1 MIKEG
6 WCFPGVLVAALFAGS
21 LCWGEAAQEGV
32 EPGLE
37 SLFTEGALLEDRNG
51 DGVVD
56 FVNARILLA
65 DGASAAEIAA
75 GADVAM
81 RFGFETMAMNLP
93 IEGESATGAWT
104 VLIGRDAVEEA
115 GLSFREVG
123 LEGLV
128 PGEGRVA
135 VIVEE
140 DRRWLVLAGAD
151 EAGTR
156 AAAEVFAGRLPE
168 LAPPSEPTLETVI
181 EDVRALLARHDVSV
195 RGARVAALHVQ
206 SGEKILK
213 RLVVESHLDSG
224 SDVGRASS
232 ALQSEPEALGYPG
245 VGQLRVRLTAP
256 GARGRDVDIAQR
268 RILPAPGPLARRPG
282 SGAKATLD
290 LSSFFTPD
298 GLLGDAN
305 DDRIPDRIDALLVP
319 SGDGVRGT
327 VDLAGRLGLESTGI
341 SIPAARRAEAITEPE
356 EEPAL
361 VLIGQDHPLVREL
374 TDRNKVV
381 LPPLAAGEGWIQVI
395 PKAFGDKSAVVI
407 TGGDAPSVERALRQV
422 SERFPNIW
430 SRGKDRTTLDGIEDD
445 VWGFL
450 SGRSPAGQAATALYK
465 LEQLAKELAYK
476 ELASAEVAVYVEKAE
491 EGLESSVRE
500 RAEQVLS
507 ADTLKVTVEDLDI
520 QNARTLI
527 DEDIEITSEVD
538 DFWDLFRSR
547 VLPGVRRNRPVVIE
561 ARLSEPPEIRA
572 SIEEQA
578 RAELLEAGAAVSG
591 TSVTVLSAYKQGFSW
606 LYDVVRPALANKPVE
621 RLTIRFAEHGPP
633 EEWPYQTMYAP
644 SRWLLEIYPIDEIL
658 ARETNLELEQIDFEQ
673 MPIGSPTYEVVAT
686 GTDGS
691 ELYRG
696 SFEPKWVLRSYFDVF
711 PDYEK
716 VRVTTGWL
724 TAAVAGERVL
734 NQRIVTDPERFWDHF
749 QSQTLTAIYHNVM
762 TVHKGKP
769 RPEDAPFFGEL
780 TVDLTLSEPDYSLG
794 VDKEHIS
801 PMESLHEEI
810 FFGVGHFFDLLGRF
824 TRGTFR
830 ATSFGSLSYR
840 GRVVPI
846 MRPKSDGKPGRAKIT
861 LTGFGSPRP
870 GVVID
875 YRERNGREGHA
886 RLDIPKVALERPQA
900 LAARVRDGQNG
911 IERLDLRLKVD
922 SETDQRKEL
931 VRTSKSGP
939 FWVDREFMSA
949 QQVLAVV
956 VNLER
961 LRARGL
967 YRDALAYHDL
977 GQLRIAAGWEHD
989 IHPDS
994 QQVAELDPNG
1004 SAPAFPDINE
1014 LLPAGDRRAGEPL
1027 VQWDTPI
1034 PPEEADAILATMST
1048 FDEATAYWVGRS
1060 YLGQDIWAMDLMP
1073 LIEATHWSHA
1083 KATTFKPTVVY
1094 SARQHA
1100 NEVSSTSHVLK
1111 LAELL
1116 LTDETFRKKLDRV
1129 NVVIHPMTNPDGA
1142 RLAYELFRITPN
1154 YMLHAGRPGALGAD
1168 VITSAWD
1175 DDTRIYPESRV
1186 RPDLW
1191 RTWLPDIFL
1200 NPHGMPD
1207 HEWVQLFSEY
1217 VAWVGNRVIEPL
1229 RATHWINRGW
1239 FMARYEYIDD
1249 PSYPRHKQAALDLQ
1263 KRITDSINADPEIR
1277 ALNERTFARFR
1288 RYGIQFDPDS
1298 FKDGRVNDVILQP
1311 DHKGVKPDPRADDFM
1326 ARNPRVTIW
1335 TGVAEAPDE
1344 TVSGDWMKRIANAGL
1359 QWDKAILQY
1368 LVDGN
1373 HVVERETEAFF
1384 GGIRRSMYRPR
1395 PPKSKA
1401 KTAAPTSGNFQQ
1413 SSGARRR

>member
-1 MIKEG
+1 M
-6 WCFPGVLVAALFAGS
+6 
-21 LCWGEAAQEGV
+21 
-32 EPGLE
+32 
-37 SLFTEGALLEDRNG
+37 
-51 DGVVD
+51 
-56 FVNARILLA
+56 
-65 DGASAAEIAA
+65 
-75 GADVAM
+75 
-81 RFGFETMAMNLP
+81 
-93 IEGESATGAWT
+93 GESTLAS
-104 VLIGRDAVEEA
+104 VVEVV
-115 GLSFREVG
+115 RE
-123 LEGLV
+123 LL
-128 PGEGRVA
+128 
-135 VIVEE
+135 
-140 DRRWLVLAGAD
+140 
-151 EAGTR
+151 TR
-156 AAAEVFAGRLPE
+156 CG
-168 LAPPSEPTLETVI
+168 
-181 EDVRALLARHDVSV
+181 VSV
-195 RGARVAALHVQ
+195 RGVRVPAVHVQ
-206 SGEKILK
+206 SGEPRWK
-213 RLVVESHLDSG
+213 RLVVESELASP
-224 SDVGRASS
+224 SDVDRARS
-232 ALQSEPEALGYPG
+232 ALQSEREALSYPG
-245 VGQLRVRLTAP
+245 LSLLRIRLTAP

-341 SIPAARRAEAITEPE
+341 NIPAARRAEAITEPE

-520 QNARTLI
+520 QNGRTLI
-527 DEDIEITSEVD
+527 DEDIEIASEVD

-696 SFEPKWVLRSYFDVF
+696 SFEPKWVLRSYFNVF

-769 RPEDAPFFGEL
+769 RPGRTSSVCGSSDRAGCSSFANSSPTAIIAVGDEDDAP
-780 TVDLTLSEPDYSLG
+780 
-794 VDKEHIS
+794 
-801 PMESLHEEI
+801 
-810 FFGVGHFFDLLGRF
+810 R
-824 TRGTFR
+824 
-830 ATSFGSLSYR
+830 
-840 GRVVPI
+840 
-846 MRPKSDGKPGRAKIT
+846 
-861 LTGFGSPRP
+861 
-870 GVVID
+870 
-875 YRERNGREGHA
+875 
-886 RLDIPKVALERPQA
+886 
-900 LAARVRDGQNG
+900 
-911 IERLDLRLKVD
+911 
-922 SETDQRKEL
+922 TD
-931 VRTSKSGP
+931 
-939 FWVDREFMSA
+939 
-949 QQVLAVV
+949 
-956 VNLER
+956 
-961 LRARGL
+961 
-967 YRDALAYHDL
+967 
-977 GQLRIAAGWEHD
+977 
-989 IHPDS
+989 
-994 QQVAELDPNG
+994 
-1004 SAPAFPDINE
+1004 
-1014 LLPAGDRRAGEPL
+1014 
-1027 VQWDTPI
+1027 
-1034 PPEEADAILATMST
+1034 
-1048 FDEATAYWVGRS
+1048 
-1060 YLGQDIWAMDLMP
+1060 
-1073 LIEATHWSHA
+1073 
-1083 KATTFKPTVVY
+1083 
-1094 SARQHA
+1094 
-1100 NEVSSTSHVLK
+1100 
-1111 LAELL
+1111 
-1116 LTDETFRKKLDRV
+1116 
-1129 NVVIHPMTNPDGA
+1129 
-1142 RLAYELFRITPN
+1142 
-1154 YMLHAGRPGALGAD
+1154 
-1168 VITSAWD
+1168 
-1175 DDTRIYPESRV
+1175 
-1186 RPDLW
+1186 
-1191 RTWLPDIFL
+1191 
-1200 NPHGMPD
+1200 PH
-1207 HEWVQLFSEY
+1207 SC
-1217 VAWVGNRVIEPL
+1217 
-1229 RATHWINRGW
+1229 
-1239 FMARYEYIDD
+1239 
-1249 PSYPRHKQAALDLQ
+1249 S
-1263 KRITDSINADPEIR
+1263 
-1277 ALNERTFARFR
+1277 
-1288 RYGIQFDPDS
+1288 
-1298 FKDGRVNDVILQP
+1298 
-1311 DHKGVKPDPRADDFM
+1311 
-1326 ARNPRVTIW
+1326 
-1335 TGVAEAPDE
+1335 
-1344 TVSGDWMKRIANAGL
+1344 
-1359 QWDKAILQY
+1359 
-1368 LVDGN
+1368 
-1373 HVVERETEAFF
+1373 
-1384 GGIRRSMYRPR
+1384 
-1395 PPKSKA
+1395 
-1401 KTAAPTSGNFQQ
+1401 
-1413 SSGARRR
+1413 

>member
-6 WCFPGVLVAALFAGS
+6 WCFWGVLVAALFAGS

-224 SDVGRASS
+224 SDVGRARS
-232 ALQSEPEALGYPG
+232 ALQSEREALSYPG
-245 VGQLRVRLTAP
+245 LSLLRIRLTAP

-290 LSSFFTPD
+290 LSSFFTRD

-341 SIPAARRAEAITEPE
+341 SIPVALRAGAITEPGD
-356 EEPAL
+356 EPAL

-381 LPPLAAGEGWIQVI
+381 LPPLAAGEGWIRVI

-407 TGGDAPSVERALRQV
+407 TGGDAPGVERALRQV
-422 SERFPNIW
+422 SERFPNVW
-430 SRGKDRTTLDGIEDD
+430 SRGKDRTTLDNIEDG
-445 VWGFL
+445 VWSFL
-450 SGRSPAGQAATALYK
+450 SGRSPAGQAASALYK
-465 LEQLAKELAYK
+465 LERLAATELADK
-476 ELASAEVAVYVEKAE
+476 ELASAEVTVYVEKAAD
-491 EGLESSVRE
+491 GLVDLVR
-500 RAEQVLS
+500 RDAQTLLS
-507 ADTLKVTVEDLDI
+507 TETVVVTVEDLDI
-520 QNARTLI
+520 QKARVLI
-527 DEDIEITSEVD
+527 DEEIEIASEVD
-538 DFWDLFRSR
+538 TFWNLFRSR
-547 VLPGVRRNRPVVIE
+547 VLPRVRRNQAVVIE

-578 RAELLEAGAAVSG
+578 RAELLEAGAANSG
-591 TSVTVLSAYKQGFSW
+591 TSVAVLSAYKQGFSW
-606 LYDVVRPALANKPVE
+606 LYDVVRPALTAKPVE

-633 EEWPYQTMYAP
+633 EEWPHQTMYAP
-644 SRWLLEIYPIDEIL
+644 TRWLAELYPIDEIL
-658 ARETNLELEQIDFEQ
+658 AREMNLGLEQIAFEK
-673 MPIGSPTYEVVAT
+673 MPLGSPTYEVVAT
-686 GTDGS
+686 GADGS
-691 ELYRG
+691 ELYRET
-696 SFEPKWVLRSYFDVF
+696 FDPKWVLRSYFDVF
-711 PDYEK
+711 PNYEK

-724 TAAVAGERVL
+724 TASVAGERVL
-734 NQRIVTDPERFWDHF
+734 SQRILTDPERFWDHF
-749 QSQTLTAIYHNVM
+749 QSQTLIALYEYVM
-762 TVHKGKP
+762 TLHEGKP
-769 RPEDAPFFGEL
+769 RPTDAPFFGEL

-794 VDKEHIS
+794 LDKEQIT
-801 PMESLHEEI
+801 PMESLHEEVY
-810 FFGVGHFFDLLGRF
+810 FSVQHFFDLLGRL

-830 ATSFGSLSYR
+830 STSFGSLSYP

-870 GVVID
+870 AVVID
-875 YRERNGREGHA
+875 YRERNGRKGRA
-886 RLDIPKVALERPQA
+886 RLDVPKVALERPQA

-911 IERLDLRLKVD
+911 IETLDLRVKVD
-922 SETDQRKEL
+922 SETDRRDEL
-931 VRTSKSGP
+931 NRSSREGP
-939 FWVDREFMSA
+939 YRIDRAYMSA
-949 QQVLAVV
+949 AQVLAMVR
-956 VNLER
+956 NLER

-967 YRDALAYHDL
+967 YREELAYHDL
-977 GQLRIAAGWEHD
+977 GRLRIAAGWEHD

-994 QQVAELDPNG
+994 QRLAELAPNG
-1004 SAPAFPDINE
+1004 TPPPFPDIND
-1014 LLPAGDRRAGEPL
+1014 LLPAGYRYAAGEPL

-1034 PPEEADAILATMST
+1034 PPKEAYEILARMST
-1048 FDEATAYWVGRS
+1048 FDEASVYWMGRS

-1073 LIEATHWSHA
+1073 PVETTHWSHA
-1083 KATTFKPTVVY
+1083 KATTLKPTVLY
-1094 SARQHA
+1094 SAREHG

-1116 LTDETFRKKLDRV
+1116 LTEETYRKKLDQV
-1129 NVVIHPMTNPDGA
+1129 NVVMHPITNPDGA
-1142 RLAYELFRITPN
+1142 QIAYELFQITPN
-1154 YMLHAGRPGALGAD
+1154 YMLHAGRPGALGAG
-1168 VITSAWD
+1168 VTASAWD
-1175 DDTRIYPESRV
+1175 DYGRIYPESRV

-1191 RTWLPDIFL
+1191 RTWLPDLFL

-1217 VAWVGNRVIEPL
+1217 VAWVGNRVVEPM
-1229 RATHWINRGW
+1229 RSHHWMPRGW
-1239 FMARYEYIDD
+1239 YLGSFEYLDD
-1249 PSYPRHKQAALDLQ
+1249 PRYPRHKKAAMDIQ
-1263 KRITDSINADPEIR
+1263 KIMTDYINADPDVR
-1277 ALNERTFARFR
+1277 ALNQRSFARYR
-1288 RYGIQFDPDS
+1288 RYGIRFDPNS
-1298 FKDGRVNDVILQP
+1298 FKDGRVNDVLLYP
-1311 DHKGVKPDPRADDFM
+1311 NFKGSKADPRSNDFM
-1326 ARNPRVTIW
+1326 ERNPKVTIW

-1344 TVSGDWMKRIANAGL
+1344 TAHGDWMKLVATAGL
-1359 QWDKAILQY
+1359 QWDKAMLQY

-1373 HVVERETEAFF
+1373 HVVERKTEAFF
-1384 GGIRRSMYRPR
+1384 GGIHRSIHRPR
-1395 PPKSKA
+1395 PPKSGA
-1401 KTAAPTSGNFQQ
+1401 KEAPPSPENSRPEF
-1413 SSGARRR
+1413 